1 MHSMRPTQH
10 TSFEKE
16 RGVNDVHIDAE
27 VAHIVVSLPRQKLT
41 PDKHLDIYKGLG
53 GAGMALRLVKMHPGG
68 VSFAVERHQF
78 AEAQQIISRLGY
90 TFEATDDLVI
100 LAITAVNMRE
110 MFGVMAKM
118 AETLLDASVETVQV
132 GDAHDAVLV
141 MVPGAQAE
149 TAVAAL
155 RKAFAL

>member
-1 MHSMRPTQH
+1 MKSTQQ
-10 TSFEKE
+10 TTFEKE

-27 VAHIVVSLPRQKLT
+27 VAHIVVSLPPEKET

-53 GAGMALRLVKMHPGG
+53 GTGMALRLVKMHPGG
-68 VSFAVERHQF
+68 VSFAVDREDF
-78 AEAQQIISRLGY
+78 AEAQETIRSLGY
-90 TFEATDDLVI
+90 DFEAADNMVV

-118 AETLLDASVETVQV
+118 AETLLRAEVETVQV
-132 GDAHDAVLV
+132 GDAHDAVLC
-141 MVPGAQAE
+141 MVPGAQAD

-155 RKAFAL
+155 RTAFGL

>member
-1 MHSMRPTQH
+1 MKTTQH

-16 RGVNDVHIDAE
+16 RGVNDVRVDAE
-27 VAHIVVSLPRQKLT
+27 VAHIVVNLPPRKQT
-41 PDKHLDIYKGLG
+41 PDKHLDIYKKLG

-78 AEAQQIISRLGY
+78 AEAQAIISSLGY
-90 TFEATDDLVI
+90 DFEAVDDMVI

-118 AETLLDASVETVQV
+118 AETLLRAEVDTVQV
-132 GDAHDAVLV
+132 GDAHDSVLCI
-141 MVPGAQAE
+141 VPGTQAKA
-149 TAVAAL
+149 AVGAL
-155 RKAFAL
+155 RAAFGL